1 MQKGSGGAPGPRR
14 KGSFLLAGMASCVL
28 AGCATTGQDAKTPPT
43 HCSRGN
49 ARPAN
54 PNGSVLMQP
63 AVVGA
68 APQESD
74 SDVMVFGNG
83 PDRVQPQSTNGGTQV
98 PAPPTAPQVQPAP
111 DPQQAPPARTRSGR
125 PLSMGP
131 ATIRYGSC

>member
-1 MQKGSGGAPGPRR
+1 MPKGSGGAPGPRR
-14 KGSFLLAGMASCVL
+14 RGNVLLAGMASCAL

-68 APQESD
+68 VPQGSGN
-74 SDVMVFGNG
+74 DVMIFGNG
-83 PDRVQPQSTNGGTQV
+83 AEPAQPPSATGGAQV
-98 PAPPTAPQVQPAP
+98 PAPPTAPQAQPAP
-111 DPQQAPPARTRSGR
+111 DPRQAPPARTRSGR
-125 PLSMGP
+125 PLSLGP
-131 ATIRYGSC
+131 TTIRYGSC